1 MLALHT
7 QVIKPAPTCA
17 VLLEENA
24 LNLRLGGNHVC
35 VASVFRVAVN
45 GFVVAVT
52 MSCRGVK
59 LLVKPG
65 FALAVTQGCR
75 GVQSVSYNL
84 VV

>member
-35 VASVFRVAVN
+35 VASAFRVAVN

-52 MSCRGVK
+52 
-59 LLVKPG
+59 
-65 FALAVTQGCR
+65 
-75 GVQSVSYNL
+75 VSRREPF
-84 VV
+84 VR